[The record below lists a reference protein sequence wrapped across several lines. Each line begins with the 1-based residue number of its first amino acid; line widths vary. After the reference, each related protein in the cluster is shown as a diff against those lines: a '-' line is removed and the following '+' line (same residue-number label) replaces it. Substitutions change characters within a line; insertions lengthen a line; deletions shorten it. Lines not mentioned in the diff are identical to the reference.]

1 MISLRIAMKAGM
13 LLGSH
18 RRHISQYIALGL
30 LAFTGTMMFTSN
42 SLAAGSSSSSS
53 PFTDIENSQAVWVG
67 LGILLGVYALIITE
81 VVHRTLA
88 AAVGGLL
95 AILALCFYSEQAFT
109 LGEVTTLID
118 WETIGLLLGMMVMV
132 GILSH
137 TGLFEWFAV
146 QAYKRSGGSV
156 WTLVVILC
164 SVTAVLS
171 AFLDNVTTMLLLTPV
186 TIQLAK
192 VLDIKP
198 VPLLISE
205 VLFSNIGGA
214 ATMIGDPP
222 NIMIGSGLSSAAIE
236 KAAMKQEGLAQEGY
250 LDLVSSGVTFND
262 FIIEMAPG
270 ILMTVVPS
278 FMFLK
283 WFYAEEF
290 SGSRIRD
297 IAELEA
303 KYGIKDAAMLKVSG
317 AILTLVVLNFFLH
330 PITHIAVSW
339 IALVGAVVML
349 LATDRHELEQPL
361 EHVEWTTLLFFA
373 GLFVLVH
380 ALQYLGVISF
390 IGEYVTKGIELFG
403 SDAEGDV
410 VRLAAAVLIILWVS
424 AIASAFIDNIP
435 YTATMIPVVLQISYE
450 LNIDLNPLIWALAF
464 GACLGGNGTLIGASA
479 NVVTAG
485 MSEEAGYPISF
496 NEFFKAG
503 FPIMILTTAIVSFYM
518 ILVYVVGADGG
529 ATTWKLVLTAITLFG
544 IIWQVARGR
553 SKGKSFAESLVDDDS
568 EEIMDAVE
576 NLVDIV
582 VRNVPGRSDSE
593 E

>member
-1 MISLRIAMKAGM
+1 LALINNLKGNSQMMIYTGMPMKASAT
-13 LLGSH
+13 LGGH
-18 RRHISQYIALGL
+18 RRHISQYIAMGL
-30 LAFTGTMMFTSN
+30 LAFTGTMMFTTGSMA
-42 SLAAGSSSSSS
+42 SGSSSGGS
-53 PFTDIENSQAVWVG
+53 PFADIDNSQAVWVG
-67 LGILLGVYALIITE
+67 LAILLGVYALIITE

-88 AAVGGLL
+88 AALGGLL
-95 AILALCFYSEQAFT
+95 AIMALSFYSEKAFT

-192 VLDIKP
+192 VLDLKP
-198 VPLLISE
+198 IPLLISE

-222 NIMIGSGLSSAAIE
+222 NIMIGSGLSAAAIE
-236 KAAMKQEGLAQEGY
+236 KAGY
-250 LDLVSSGVTFND
+250 PDLMNAGVSFND

-270 ILMTVVPS
+270 ILMTIVPS
-278 FMFLK
+278 FMFIK

-290 SGSRIRD
+290 SGSRVRD
-297 IAELEA
+297 IAELES
-303 KYGIKDAAMLKVSG
+303 KYGIKDEAMLKVSG
-317 AILTLVVLNFFLH
+317 AILILVVVNFFLH
-330 PITHIAVSW
+330 PVTHIAVSW
-339 IALVGAVVML
+339 IALVGAVLML
-349 LATDRHELEQPL
+349 LATDRHELEKPL

-403 SDAEGDV
+403 TDAEGDV
-410 VRLAAAVLIILWVS
+410 VRLAAAIMIILWVS

-435 YTATMIPVVLQISYE
+435 YTATMIPVVMQIAHD

-503 FPIMILTTAIVSFYM
+503 FPIMILTTAIVSLYM
-518 ILVYVVGADGG
+518 MLVYVVGADGG
-529 ATTWKLVLTAITLFG
+529 ATTWKLVLVGLTMFG
-544 IIWQVARGR
+544 IIFQVSRGR
-553 SKGKSFAESLVDDDS
+553 SKGKSFADSLVDDDTQEIKEFVESLVDKVANRSPES
-568 EEIMDAVE
+568 EE
-576 NLVDIV
+576 
-582 VRNVPGRSDSE
+582 
-593 E
+593 

>member
-1 MISLRIAMKAGM
+1 MKAAM
-13 LLGSH
+13 ALGSP

-30 LAFTGTMMFTSN
+30 LAFTGTMMFTTN
-42 SLAAGSSSSSS
+42 SMAGGSSSSGS
-53 PFTDIENSQAVWVG
+53 PFADIENTQAVWVG
-67 LGILLGVYALIITE
+67 LAILLGVYALIITE

-88 AAVGGLL
+88 AALGGLL
-95 AILALCFYSEQAFT
+95 AIMALSFYSEKAFT

-192 VLDIKP
+192 VLDLKP
-198 VPLLISE
+198 IPLLISE

-222 NIMIGSGLSSAAIE
+222 NIMIGSGLSAAAIE
-236 KAAMKQEGLAQEGY
+236 KAGY
-250 LDLVSSGVTFND
+250 PDLMSAGVSFND

-270 ILMTVVPS
+270 ILMTIVPS
-278 FMFLK
+278 FMFIK

-290 SGSRIRD
+290 SGSRVRD
-297 IAELEA
+297 IAELES

-317 AILTLVVLNFFLH
+317 AILILVVVNFFLH
-330 PITHIAVSW
+330 PLTHIAVSW
-339 IALVGAVVML
+339 IALVGAVLML
-349 LATDRHELEQPL
+349 LATDRHELEKPL

-390 IGEYVTKGIELFG
+390 IGDYVTKGIELFG
-403 SDAEGDV
+403 SDTDGDV
-410 VRLAAAVLIILWVS
+410 VRLAAAILIILWVS

-435 YTATMIPVVLQISYE
+435 YTATMIPVVMQIASD

-518 ILVYVVGADGG
+518 MLVYVVGADGG
-529 ATTWKLVLTAITLFG
+529 ATTWKLVLMGLTLFG
-544 IIWQVARGR
+544 IIYQVSRGR
-553 SKGKSFAESLVDDDS
+553 SKGKNFAESLVDDDS
-568 EEIMDAVE
+568 QEIKEFVE
-576 NLVDIV
+576 SFVEKVTN
-582 VRNVPGRSDSE
+582 RTSDSSESE